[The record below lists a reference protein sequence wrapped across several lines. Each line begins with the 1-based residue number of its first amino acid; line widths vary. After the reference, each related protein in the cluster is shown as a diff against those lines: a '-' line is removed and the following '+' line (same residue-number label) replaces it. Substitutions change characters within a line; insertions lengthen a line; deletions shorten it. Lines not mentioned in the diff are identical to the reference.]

1 MALSENIKKC
11 RTEKG
16 MTVEE
21 LGKAINASH
30 STITNWEMGRK
41 IPNGLYLVD
50 LAKTLGTTAEKLVYD
65 KSEEE
70 K

>member
-1 MALSENIKKC
+1 MSLSENIKE
-11 RTEKG
+11 RRIETG

-30 STITNWEMGRK
+30 STITNWEKGRK

-50 LAKTLGTTAEKLVYD
+50 LAKTL
-65 KSEEE
+65 
-70 K
+70 

>member
-1 MALSENIKKC
+1 MSLSENIKE
-11 RTEKG
+11 RRIETG

-30 STITNWEMGRK
+30 STITNWEKGRK

-50 LAKTLGTTAEKLVYD
+50 LAKTLGTTAEKLVYGEG
-65 KSEEE
+65 KE